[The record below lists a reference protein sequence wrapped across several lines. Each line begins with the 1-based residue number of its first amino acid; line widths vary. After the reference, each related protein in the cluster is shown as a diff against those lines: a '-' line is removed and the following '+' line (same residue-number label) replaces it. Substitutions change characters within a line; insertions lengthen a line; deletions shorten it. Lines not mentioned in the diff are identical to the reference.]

1 MSAESHSGGSASAG
15 STEVTAKAITVR
27 RARTG
32 DVPAVR
38 RLLDAYVQ
46 RSILL
51 DKATVTLYED
61 IQEFWVAE
69 RDDNGEVVGCGAL
82 HVMWEDLAE
91 VRTLAVKPGLRGAG
105 VGHQVLEKLLHTA
118 RWLGVRRVFCLTFE
132 VDFFGKH
139 GFVEIGEPP
148 VDTDVRAELLRS
160 YDEGVAEFLGLEG
173 VKPNTLGNSRM
184 LLHL

>member
-1 MSAESHSGGSASAG
+1 MPA
-15 STEVTAKAITVR
+15 TPPEVTAKAITVR
-27 RARTG
+27 RARTS
-32 DVPAVR
+32 DVPHVR
-38 RLLDAYVQ
+38 DLLDAYVQ
-46 RSILL
+46 RRILL

-69 RDDNGEVVGCGAL
+69 RDDNAEVVGCGAL

-91 VRTLAVKPGLRGAG
+91 VRTLAVKPGLSGTG
-105 VGHQVLEKLLHTA
+105 VGHQLLEKLLHTA

-132 VDFFGKH
+132 VEFFAKH
-139 GFVEIGEPP
+139 GFVEIGETP
-148 VDTDVRAELLRS
+148 VDTDVYAELLRS
-160 YDEGVAEFLGLEG
+160 YDEGVAEFLGLER

>member
-1 MSAESHSGGSASAG
+1 MSAESSSAPSP
-15 STEVTAKAITVR
+15 EVPAKAITVR
-27 RARTG
+27 RARTS

-38 RLLDAYVQ
+38 SLLDEYV
-46 RSILL
+46 RARILL

-91 VRTLAVKPGLRGAG
+91 VRTLAVKLGLRGAG
-105 VGHQVLEKLLHTA
+105 VGHQLLEKLLHTA
-118 RWLGVRRVFCLTFE
+118 RWLGFRRVFCLTFE

-139 GFVEIGEPP
+139 GFVEIGETP
-148 VDTDVRAELLRS
+148 VDTDVYAELLRS
-160 YDEGVAEFLGLEG
+160 YDEGVAEFLGLER